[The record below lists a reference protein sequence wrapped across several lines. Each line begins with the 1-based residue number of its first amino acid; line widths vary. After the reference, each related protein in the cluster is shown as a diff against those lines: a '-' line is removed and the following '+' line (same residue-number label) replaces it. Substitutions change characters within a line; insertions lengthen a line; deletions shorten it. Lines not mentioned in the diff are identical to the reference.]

1 MVLNIKKSYQ
11 NKQNVYWYIKKY
23 GKKSTT
29 STIHIASQK
38 VIQNTHKWTNRS
50 VYININMYSEV
61 QLTFGLLYLEPYFL
75 ILSDIFIALLCFK
88 IVQLLNISVKY
99 IDCQIY
105 ITNLKKTT
113 KIDSNHRL
121 DDKNILIIKY
131 ASLIKSTP
139 ILSTW

>member
-1 MVLNIKKSYQ
+1 
-11 NKQNVYWYIKKY
+11 
-23 GKKSTT
+23 
-29 STIHIASQK
+29 
-38 VIQNTHKWTNRS
+38 
-50 VYININMYSEV
+50 MYSEV
-61 QLTFGLLYLEPYFL
+61 QLTFGLLYLEPDFS

-88 IVQLLNISVKY
+88 IVQLLNISAKY

-139 ILSTW
+139 ILST

>member
-1 MVLNIKKSYQ
+1 
-11 NKQNVYWYIKKY
+11 
-23 GKKSTT
+23 
-29 STIHIASQK
+29 
-38 VIQNTHKWTNRS
+38 
-50 VYININMYSEV
+50 MYSEV
-61 QLTFGLLYLEPYFL
+61 QLTFGLLYLEPDFL

-99 IDCQIY
+99 IDYQIY

-139 ILSTW
+139 ILHEYMIITMQCHEEKEAMYTNSY

>member
-1 MVLNIKKSYQ
+1 MHYYV
-11 NKQNVYWYIKKY
+11 
-23 GKKSTT
+23 
-29 STIHIASQK
+29 
-38 VIQNTHKWTNRS
+38 
-50 VYININMYSEV
+50 
-61 QLTFGLLYLEPYFL
+61 
-75 ILSDIFIALLCFK
+75 FK

-131 ASLIKSTP
+131 ASLNKIYTDTEYMIITMQCHEEKEVVYTIHINKS
-139 ILSTW
+139 SA

>member
-1 MVLNIKKSYQ
+1 
-11 NKQNVYWYIKKY
+11 
-23 GKKSTT
+23 
-29 STIHIASQK
+29 
-38 VIQNTHKWTNRS
+38 
-50 VYININMYSEV
+50 MYSEV
-61 QLTFGLLYLEPYFL
+61 QLTFGLLYLEPDFS

-105 ITNLKKTT
+105 ITNLKKKPT

-139 ILSTW
+139 ILST